1 MWGKERAAK
10 TSGSGHQGWGWR
22 TNLKEEAPGSCPRAA
37 GGGVEE
43 GLVLITGY
51 MRVGV
56 EGEAVDVLGPAGL
69 AMLWNL

>member
-1 MWGKERAAK
+1 M
-10 TSGSGHQGWGWR
+10 
-22 TNLKEEAPGSCPRAA
+22 
-37 GGGVEE
+37 EE